1 MELYKLLQYGYL
13 NMQME
18 DAQNTWFV
26 KKTKEELSAL
36 QKQDEKVR
44 RDTRMV
50 EFVVQVLTM
59 ENNRK

>member
-1 MELYKLLQYGYL
+1 LQYGYL

-36 QKQDEKVR
+36 QKQDEKVG
-44 RDTRMV
+44 RDTRSI